1 MTTVTPTEYRT
12 NARSMFKQIGMLIA
26 TALLGGLI
34 SGWGIVT
41 GMRIELAEFSKDIVF
56 IREDLKRV
64 ESSRSLLISHQAK
77 IVALEIISSNNRDS
91 ILSLKQATKEMY
103 TKLDA
108 REDKQDLIELIK
120 SLRP

>member
-26 TALLGGLI
+26 TALLGGLV

-64 ESSRSLLISHQAK
+64 ESSRSLLINHQAK

-91 ILSLKQATKEMY
+91 IISLKQATKEMY

-108 REDKQDLIELIK
+108 REDKQDLIDLIK